1 MKNSI
6 HTIFFMM
13 MACCLYHYEV
23 KGQVGLGFNK
33 LSRTQGARNAAV
45 EVASDTNPTTVEP
58 GMVLLANLGRTTVI
72 QPKIELVAAKRF
84 DASSNNQ
91 YNLFAE
97 SKLFIGSYDSKD
109 LRALFVE
116 DNSTFSF
123 YNTLGWKPFQKEWL
137 KEATTFF
144 FNFSYQG
151 KSFSVNDT
159 VSVHPG
165 IFNAKL
171 GMDIILFRNFSL
183 YGSYNFIQILNDN
196 AGFQKLAVGAESLRE
211 QYRFW
216 KVGFQAVLDLLV
228 NQKGTLG
235 INAGFILNNSETKAF
250 HRLDDTAIPVIELKF
265 STNIK

>member
-1 MKNSI
+1 MKNPKNCILHLLIFICCI
-6 HTIFFMM
+6 HDETI
-13 MACCLYHYEV
+13 
-23 KGQVGLGFNK
+23 GQVGLGFNK
-33 LSRTQGARNAAV
+33 LSRTQDARNAAV
-45 EVASDTNPTTVEP
+45 EETSDTNPTTVEP
-58 GMVLLANLGRTTVI
+58 GMILLANLGRTTVI

-97 SKLFIGSYDSKD
+97 SKLFLGSYDSKD

-123 YNTLGWKPFQKEWL
+123 YNTLGWKPFQKAWL

-171 GMDIILFRNFSL
+171 GMDITLFRNFSL

-196 AGFQKLAVGAESLRE
+196 AGFQKLAVGTESLRE

-235 INAGFILNNSETKAF
+235 INAGFILNNEETKAF
-250 HRLDDTAIPVIELKF
+250 HRSDDTAIPVIELKF